1 MRDSDLQEL
10 QKDTFDILVLLVGIY
25 GFILLYTMMIKTYV
39 LDHLIPHWWL
49 PSAIIFVTCIYS
61 YKLRKR
67 NQYRRG
73 SYVFIG
79 GLIVAVISFIF
90 LSRSQFQQREAYLF
104 ILIVA
109 MAGLLI
115 NPQAAADAA
124 GFAVVATLGTAFV
137 VGGIS
142 WDSFISLFSLF
153 PPLALT
159 CGMAAVSWVSSDH
172 LTTTL
177 QWAMDSQARAQQ
189 RSRELFEKQQELQKA
204 YLMLETANL
213 RLQQAEAAA
222 NQANRFKTRFVTSL
236 SHELRTPLSAIINFS
251 FILAKDHHGT
261 VTNEQRDYLTRIHD
275 AGNLLLEI
283 VNDLLDLAK
292 IESGQMEIFREP
304 IDLAPIASSVMNTI
318 SGLVT
323 SQVKLWQDVPAGLPQ
338 VDGDETRIRQIMLNL
353 LSNAAKYTEKG
364 QITLRIAQADA
375 QFVRISIID
384 TGIGIKEEDFER
396 IFEEFQQT
404 EDAFAMRKVG
414 TGLGLPISKKFVE
427 LHGGQLW
434 LESEYGRGSTFHFT
448 LPISSKSKTTSA
460 RPALQ
465 QDIMHEK
472 VINL

>member
-1 MRDSDLQEL
+1 MQDSDLQEL
-10 QKDTFDILVLLVGIY
+10 QKDTFDILVILVGIY
-25 GFILLYTMMIKTYV
+25 GFILLYIMLIKTYV
-39 LDHLIPHWWL
+39 LGQLITLWWL
-49 PSAIIFVTCIYS
+49 PSALIFATCFFS
-61 YKLRKR
+61 YKLRR
-67 NQYRRG
+67 IGLFRRG
-73 SYVFIG
+73 TYVFIG
-79 GLIVAVISFIF
+79 GLIVAVISFLF
-90 LSRSQFQQREAYLF
+90 LPGSQFQQREAYL
-104 ILIVA
+104 LVLVVA

-124 GFAVVATLGTAFV
+124 GFAVVATVGTAFV
-137 VGGIS
+137 VGGAN
-142 WDSFISLFSLF
+142 WDSFFSLFSLF
-153 PPLALT
+153 PPLGLT

-222 NQANRFKTRFVTSL
+222 NQANQFKTRFVTSL

-251 FILAKDHHGT
+251 FILAQDHHGA
-261 VTNEQRDYLTRIHD
+261 VTPEQREYLTRIHD

-292 IESGQMEIFREP
+292 MESGQMEIFREP
-304 IDLAPIASSVMNTI
+304 LALIPLATSVMNTI
-318 SGLVT
+318 SGLVS
-323 SQVKLWQDVPAGLPQ
+323 SQVKLRQVIPVDLPL
-338 VDGDETRIRQIMLNL
+338 VDGDETRIRQILLNL

-364 QITLRIAQADA
+364 HIILQMSQMNDR
-375 QFVRISIID
+375 FVRVSVVD
-384 TGIGIKEEDFER
+384 SGIGIKKEDFER

-448 LPISSKSKTTSA
+448 LPISLK
-460 RPALQ
+460 PASQPGQNIL
-465 QDIMHEK
+465 HEK
-472 VINL
+472 VMSL